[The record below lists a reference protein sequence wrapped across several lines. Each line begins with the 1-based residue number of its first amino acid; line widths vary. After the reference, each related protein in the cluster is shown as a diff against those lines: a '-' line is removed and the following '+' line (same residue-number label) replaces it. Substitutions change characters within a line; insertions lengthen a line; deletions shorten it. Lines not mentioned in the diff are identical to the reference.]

1 MCVKKNVN
9 NSLLTKKKRV
19 QHKQTTEIYIHR
31 EREREKASRARRV
44 QTCAAKGEC
53 FKTYARWRAQVN
65 FKMELFLSNGSSSF
79 L

>member
-19 QHKQTTEIYIHR
+19 QHKQTTEIYIYIQR
-31 EREREKASRARRV
+31 ERKRLVRGVFKRALLKVSVLKRTRV
-44 QTCAAKGEC
+44 G
-53 FKTYARWRAQVN
+53 ARKLNSKWS
-65 FKMELFLSNGSSSF
+65 FFLSNGSSSF